1 MENERKQ
8 LMHSILDISDS
19 IFRKL
24 RIGIPEE
31 WFTSDL
37 TVAQLRV
44 LLLLHTEG
52 PSKMSAIAQ
61 TSGIALSTAT
71 GVVDHLVRKGF
82 VSREADPQD
91 RRLVVCRLSPQGQAL
106 TNKIWSMAQTQMKRL
121 LEGLTLAQLK
131 QTIAVA
137 QMLYDNVVPE
147 PSPASTN

>member
-1 MENERKQ
+1 MENERTP
-8 LMHSILDISDS
+8 LIASILDISDA
-19 IFRKL
+19 IFRKM
-24 RIGIPEE
+24 RIGLPEE
-31 WFTSDL
+31 WLTSDL

-71 GVVDHLVRKGF
+71 GIVEHLVRKGF

-91 RRLVVCRLSPQGQAL
+91 RRLVVCRLSPQGQGL
-106 TNKIWSMAQTQMKRL
+106 TDKIWSMAQTQMKRL

-131 QTIAVA
+131 QAMTVA
-137 QMLYDNVVPE
+137 QMLHDNVVPE
-147 PSPASTN
+147 PPPDITN